1 MPTVLSCSTTDGQI
15 NNNAEKNVELVLEF
29 EDHSLV
35 VDQDR
40 IRIGSSPLCEIR
52 FSQGPL
58 LHSVIRAE
66 EGVAWI
72 EADDATLDLTVNWRN
87 CRRMALREGDVIS
100 VLGHDITVHYR
111 LAHSFMDDAARLAND
126 IVQLTAEEL
135 CDQILSEQ
143 TAVDEFESSRLNGW
157 QKLMSA
163 IKDVAT
169 ADQSPLCET
178 LNNSPAV
185 DFSDD
190 CERLLVQ
197 IREMSDMMNGRTQQ
211 LDDCEDELLA
221 ATALLQETQDR
232 VSAQIEELLDQIG
245 ESSIPNE
252 LRASA

>member
-1 MPTVLSCSTTDGQI
+1 
-15 NNNAEKNVELVLEF
+15 
-29 EDHSLV
+29 
-35 VDQDR
+35 
-40 IRIGSSPLCEIR
+40 
-52 FSQGPL
+52 
-58 LHSVIRAE
+58 
-66 EGVAWI
+66 
-72 EADDATLDLTVNWRN
+72 
-87 CRRMALREGDVIS
+87 
-100 VLGHDITVHYR
+100 
-111 LAHSFMDDAARLAND
+111 
-126 IVQLTAEEL
+126 
-135 CDQILSEQ
+135 
-143 TAVDEFESSRLNGW
+143 
-157 QKLMSA
+157 MSA